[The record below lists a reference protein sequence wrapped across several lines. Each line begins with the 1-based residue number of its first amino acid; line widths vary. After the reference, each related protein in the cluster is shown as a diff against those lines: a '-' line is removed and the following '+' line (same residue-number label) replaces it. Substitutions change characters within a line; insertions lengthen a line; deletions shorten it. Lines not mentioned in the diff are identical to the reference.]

1 MPKYIS
7 KQAKKAGLL
16 PGSLTVIDP
25 PKQSSIQIQAMQYDK
40 DHIYESTVTDIGTIL
55 PLADNNLVTWINID
69 GLYDPAIVK
78 TVGDCFNVHPLILED
93 IVHVEQRPKM
103 EEFDSHIYIVMKMFT
118 FNESKKHIESEQISF
133 LLCKTCLI
141 TFQESIAGDCFD
153 LIRSHLR
160 AGKGRIRK
168 AGADYLAYSLMDAI
182 IDNYFVVLEKLG
194 EIADQFEDAMID
206 APNSVKLATVH
217 RLKQDML
224 FMRKSVWPLRELL
237 SRVQR
242 SDSDL
247 IDTASEQYFQDLYDH
262 AIQII
267 DTIES
272 LRDMMM
278 SMLDIYLTSMSHR
291 LNEVMKVLTIIATIF
306 MPLTFI
312 AGVYGMNFEYMPE
325 LKWHFGYFMTLGI
338 MFLTSITMLI
348 FFKRKKWM

>member
-7 KQAKKAGLL
+7 KHAKKAGML
-16 PGSLTVIDP
+16 PGSLTVIDV
-25 PKQSSIQIQAMQYDK
+25 PKQSNIRIQVMQYDK
-40 DHIYESTVTDIGTIL
+40 DHVYESEVSDISTVL
-55 PLADNNLVTWINID
+55 PLAENNLITWINID
-69 GLYDPAIVK
+69 GLHNPAVVK
-78 TVGDCFNVHPLILED
+78 AVGDCFNVHPLILED

-103 EEFDSHIYIVMKMFT
+103 EEFDSHIYIVLKMFS
-118 FNESKKHIESEQISF
+118 FNEAKKHVEAEQISF
-133 LLCKTCLI
+133 LLCKNCLI
-141 TFQESIAGDCFD
+141 TFQEKTGDCFD
-153 LIRSHLR
+153 LIRGHLR
-160 AGKGRIRK
+160 TGKGRIRK

-182 IDNYFVVLEKLG
+182 IDNYFVVLERLG
-194 EIADQFEDAMID
+194 EITDAFEEAMVTT
-206 APNSVKLATVH
+206 PNSVKLVTVH

-242 SDSDL
+242 DDSPL
-247 IDTASEQYFQDLYDH
+247 IDAATGPYFQDLYDH
-262 AIQII
+262 TIQII

-312 AGVYGMNFEYMPE
+312 AGVYGMNFEFMPE
-325 LKWHFGYFMTLGI
+325 LKWHLGYFMVLGL
-338 MFLTSITMLI
+338 MSLTALSMVI
-348 FFKRKKWM
+348 FFKRKKWL